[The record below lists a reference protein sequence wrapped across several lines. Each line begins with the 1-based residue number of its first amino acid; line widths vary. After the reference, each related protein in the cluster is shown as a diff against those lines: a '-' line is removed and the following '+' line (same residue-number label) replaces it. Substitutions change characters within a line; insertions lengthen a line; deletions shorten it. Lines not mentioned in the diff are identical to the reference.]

1 MRCSSAAVLLL
12 GLCLAL
18 FGGRASW
25 CQDDAGTG
33 SETATDELGL
43 RRDLPA
49 PAGAP
54 RSGTDLE
61 VMTQEVSEQLRCP
74 MCQGMSVADSPS
86 ASARAIKDEV
96 RSLLA
101 EGFSEDQVKQYFE
114 GTYGEFVLLSPK
126 RKGLNWLLWL
136 APGVVFL
143 GGLTWIAVSRSSKR
157 PTESSGDEEELDPYL
172 ERVRD
177 LARVGDSAEQRDS

>member
-1 MRCSSAAVLLL
+1 MRCSRAGVALL
-12 GLCLAL
+12 GFCLLVLGGNAL
-18 FGGRASW
+18 WTQESG
-25 CQDDAGTG
+25 DAGDPTP
-33 SETATDELGL
+33 SELGL

-49 PAGAP
+49 PAGDP
-54 RSGTDLE
+54 RSGKDLDL
-61 VMTQEVSEQLRCP
+61 VTQEVSEQLRCP

-136 APGVVFL
+136 APGTVFL
-143 GGLTWIAVSRSSKR
+143 GGLAWIAVSRRSR
-157 PTESSGDEEELDPYL
+157 RETEEENVDKELDPYL
-172 ERVRD
+172 ERVRN
-177 LARVGDSAEQRDS
+177 LAQAETSSEHTGS